1 MTAVATYLVIS
12 LALILGSDIEDKYH
26 LYQTALSMAAIMAL
40 LVQLMKIRIKAAPRL
55 RHATRRV

>member
-1 MTAVATYLVIS
+1 MAAAVMYLVIS
-12 LALILGSDIEDKYH
+12 LALILGSDSEDKLH

-40 LVQLMKIRIKAAPRL
+40 LVLLMKIRIKAAPRL